1 MSASSATFSR
11 SNVIK
16 WLITFIITMIFV
28 LIPSQGFYDG
38 NIKNFFII
46 TVFSLCVIA
55 FEFFPLLIMAA
66 VMPILWVFT
75 GVCSFETAMGPWM
88 GSTMPMMVGIFV
100 MVACLEESGLITR
113 IAFFLM
119 SKVSGSYMKLCF
131 AIYFVSFLISVITL
145 GNAQYIMCVL
155 CAGTCFALK
164 VQNKKAGACIAMAGM
179 LGACSSHAFTYSAQ
193 GIAVIQGVTG
203 DLLSNLH
210 VTPVSYL
217 LHNWPMII
225 ICGLILFITVKWYK
239 PEEEFGST
247 SYFKDQ
253 LTKMGKISKK
263 EIINGVMLAC
273 VLLYI
278 CTSGLHGM
286 DISYAFSL
294 IPYIVFLPF
303 LKGGDEQTL
312 KKVNWQMIFFV
323 SACMSIGTVAVAL
336 GIGNV
341 LGQLCLNIFTNM
353 NNIFIISLALFG
365 LIFGM
370 NFLMTPMAIWS
381 LLANPL
387 MMAVTE
393 LGYDPLPFVYE
404 LVACSEAIIFPYE
417 YIPYLLFFSMGIIKM
432 GDFIKLNIMRSVV
445 FFAGFICILIPYW
458 MLIGIV

>member
-38 NIKNFFII
+38 NIKKFFII

-164 VQNKKAGACIAMAGM
+164 VQNKKSWCVYCYGWYAGCMFQSRFYLFCTGYRGDSGSDWRPVKQFTRNAC
-179 LGACSSHAFTYSAQ
+179 
-193 GIAVIQGVTG
+193 
-203 DLLSNLH
+203 
-210 VTPVSYL
+210 
-217 LHNWPMII
+217 
-225 ICGLILFITVKWYK
+225 FI
-239 PEEEFGST
+239 
-247 SYFKDQ
+247 
-253 LTKMGKISKK
+253 
-263 EIINGVMLAC
+263 
-273 VLLYI
+273 
-278 CTSGLHGM
+278 
-286 DISYAFSL
+286 
-294 IPYIVFLPF
+294 
-303 LKGGDEQTL
+303 
-312 KKVNWQMIFFV
+312 
-323 SACMSIGTVAVAL
+323 
-336 GIGNV
+336 
-341 LGQLCLNIFTNM
+341 
-353 NNIFIISLALFG
+353 
-365 LIFGM
+365 
-370 NFLMTPMAIWS
+370 
-381 LLANPL
+381 
-387 MMAVTE
+387 
-393 LGYDPLPFVYE
+393 
-404 LVACSEAIIFPYE
+404 
-417 YIPYLLFFSMGIIKM
+417 
-432 GDFIKLNIMRSVV
+432 
-445 FFAGFICILIPYW
+445 FAA
-458 MLIGIV
+458 